1 MGRLTQEQWEQAR
14 AEYEVRGI
22 SLGEIAKAFGVATS
36 SVSRKATA
44 EGWTQGKMQ
53 GLVQKKVACIKDLQ
67 EVETQKQDLPLHFQ
81 HTLESA
87 VQEELQAQG
96 IMATAKIVLASR
108 VIDLANKAETP
119 EALETLTRA
128 HKNLAPQVAKDA
140 STTVNVNQQAAA
152 GVQIQS
158 PKDVLAEI
166 VESAREDNAGQ

>member
-67 EVETQKQDLPLHFQ
+67 EVETKSKTCPCIFN
-81 HTLESA
+81 TLLRA
-87 VQEELQAQG
+87 RCRRNFRRRELW
-96 IMATAKIVLASR
+96 
-108 VIDLANKAETP
+108 P
-119 EALETLTRA
+119 
-128 HKNLAPQVAKDA
+128 PQRLCWRP
-140 STTVNVNQQAAA
+140 
-152 GVQIQS
+152 G
-158 PKDVLAEI
+158 
-166 VESAREDNAGQ
+166 